1 MPEERPCNLLLAVT
15 PDSNPSTF
23 KAFGGCVK
31 DVLSVMKRVVFLV
44 KLDTDEASA
53 GAVLDVKSVGSPGPP
68 STYEKEI
75 IIFAITSSC
84 IN

>member
-15 PDSNPSTF
+15 PNSNPATI
-23 KAFGGCVK
+23 KTCGGCVK
-31 DVLSVMKRVVFLV
+31 DVPSVMERVVLLV
-44 KLDTDEASA
+44 QLDTDEASA